1 MRKKILFYGNCHLGV
16 LANFFDQFL
25 SDKYEVIKCEE
36 AGLIPFFGY
45 GVFAVWS
52 PENRKNE
59 KLFYKNV
66 IKLIEESDIFV
77 FNEIGNR
84 ECEELNTNYILKNV
98 VKNGKFCISNNR
110 FSGYLNGPDSVQNM
124 IDYVKQKIGIFE
136 RTDIISYLYNEVD
149 ENLIK
154 MIEKE
159 ALECLL
165 KNKKRENDQKERHKP
180 CFIEINDF
188 IEKEYKNKLLFL
200 SHNHPS
206 IFYYEELLS
215 RLLSRLGENLNQED
229 IKNFK
234 ITSYM
239 GGVNTFKMNFFKK
252 YFGEI
257 ELPYGPYEAWDLV
270 RNTKI

>member
-1 MRKKILFYGNCHLGV
+1 MKQKILFYGNCHLGV

-52 PENRKNE
+52 PKNRKNE

-77 FNEIGNR
+77 FNDIDNR
-84 ECEELNTNYILKNV
+84 EYEELNADYILKNV
-98 VKNGKFCISNNR
+98 VSNKRVCIANNR
-110 FSGYLNGPDSVQNM
+110 FTGYLNSHHNIESLMDH
-124 IDYVKQKIGIFE
+124 VKQKKGVTE
-136 RTDIISYLYNEVD
+136 RADIISYLYNVID
-149 ENLIK
+149 DDLIE
-154 MIEKE
+154 MIKTESE
-159 ALECLL
+159 SSLWE
-165 KNKKRENDQKERHKP
+165 NKKRETEQKEKYESH
-180 CFIEINDF
+180 FLEMNDF

-200 SHNHPS
+200 NRNHPS

-239 GGVNTFKMNFFKK
+239 GGANTFKMNFFKK

-257 ELPYGPYEAWDLV
+257 ELPYGPYEALDL
-270 RNTKI
+270 I